1 MIRGLPSLAR
11 LALGP
16 SGLWSRSWATSTY
29 YSSSSAPSSPP
40 SGTSLYLLSGRS
52 TRRCKCKIYLT
63 IFNLINYNQ
72 QMTTMGCMVDH
83 IHLDK
88 KYIQHTLPK
97 RNNMQFFII
106 YSFLIV
112 IVYIYMEINEF
123 NFTSINGLILS
134 FLKWFTPTH
143 KVIKGGL
150 LIFPI

>member
-1 MIRGLPSLAR
+1 
-11 LALGP
+11 
-16 SGLWSRSWATSTY
+16 
-29 YSSSSAPSSPP
+29 
-40 SGTSLYLLSGRS
+40 
-52 TRRCKCKIYLT
+52 
-63 IFNLINYNQ
+63 
-72 QMTTMGCMVDH
+72 MTTMGCMVDH

-134 FLKWFTPTH
+134 FLK
-143 KVIKGGL
+143 
-150 LIFPI
+150 

>member
-1 MIRGLPSLAR
+1 
-11 LALGP
+11 
-16 SGLWSRSWATSTY
+16 
-29 YSSSSAPSSPP
+29 
-40 SGTSLYLLSGRS
+40 
-52 TRRCKCKIYLT
+52 
-63 IFNLINYNQ
+63 
-72 QMTTMGCMVDH
+72 MTTMGCMVDH